1 MNFHYYIYRIVNLP
15 IFFSVSDY
23 RIETLANL
31 RVIYPDYLKTK
42 KKIPHSKIIMAGE
55 DQLTLS
61 DGGTVPDVMTIIP
74 TNGSKL
80 HQANGN
86 GIKHNNINGSII
98 PNGRDLKIVTV
109 DNGKLAAIAAADE
122 KSTSFHTDFNDEET
136 SCGWGPFKPRWLQRL
151 ATKQMFLVIFCITW
165 VSFFNEISSLFLQCR
180 A

>member
-1 MNFHYYIYRIVNLP
+1 
-15 IFFSVSDY
+15 
-23 RIETLANL
+23 
-31 RVIYPDYLKTK
+31 
-42 KKIPHSKIIMAGE
+42 MAGE

-165 VSFFNEISSLFLQCR
+165 VKFLFNRLFLHVIYRVYYSTTEILKKVFDYDCDILVTKYYDDYLNFNGNYNW
-180 A
+180 